1 MPAVTTTPQFL
12 LASNLSSVYIKTQT
26 ALGVYE
32 DPTPAFDPVPPPPEN
47 PYDGTAAVRVVGMPK
62 FAVRGAGIIQRADV
76 MTPWGGNQSSRTG
89 GLGWDITLSTEFF
102 WELGAELDLN
112 LATLTQLA
120 PLFLASPWAIKD
132 LGLDIIGLEV
142 QPFFYAE
149 ENRDTYN
156 FAVQP
161 FSIAYEEAGGKRFE
175 AYDCVCV
182 PKLSWE
188 YGAKV
193 MIEWTI
199 KGKWRD
205 VTVSLGVQ
213 PTYVAPETQAPII
226 GVNCSLTLTDFF
238 ENVNAVSKVTIDT
251 GWAINDVADFRET
264 YGFGLGFMAL
274 AASPSIELDVADLPE
289 GPSTTTEPGPPP
301 ETTNTGLEPDWTDA
315 KANTI
320 LTELLLTLNVGAYSF
335 SVILAN
341 PQLAAFPTPGE
352 TNSYR
357 TNTLKFQGIPNS
369 TAAVMTWAFT
379 QTTA

>member
-1 MPAVTTTPQFL
+1 MPAVTSTPQYL
-12 LASNLSSVYIKTQT
+12 LASNLSAVYVKTQT
-26 ALGVYE
+26 ALGVWE
-32 DPTPAFDPVPPPPEN
+32 DPNPNIEPDPLEPPI
-47 PYDGTAAVRVVGMPK
+47 YDGATAIRVVGTPK
-62 FAVRGAGIIQRADV
+62 FSVRGAGIIQRADV

-102 WELGAELDLN
+102 WQLGEPLDPT

-132 LGLDIIGLEV
+132 LGLDILGLEV
-142 QPFFYAE
+142 QPFFHAE
-149 ENRDTYN
+149 ENRSTVD

-161 FSIAYEEAGGKRFE
+161 FSIAYEETGGKRFE

-188 YGAKV
+188 YGQKV

-205 VTVSLGVQ
+205 VTTYLGVV
-213 PTYVAPETQAPII
+213 PTYIAPDVQAPII
-226 GVNCSLTLTDFF
+226 GVNCSVTLTDFF
-238 ENVNAVSKVTIDT
+238 ENVNAVSKVTVDT

-264 YGFGLGFMAL
+264 YGFGLGFLNL

-289 GPSTTTEPGPPP
+289 GPATSTDPGPPP
-301 ETTNTGLEPDWTDA
+301 VTTNTGHEPDWTDA
-315 KANTI
+315 QANTI
-320 LTELLLTLNVGAYSF
+320 LTELNLTMTVGAYTLGF
-335 SVILAN
+335 ILAN

-369 TAAVMTWAFT
+369 TATVMTWAFE
-379 QTTA
+379 QTAAP